1 MTKLAGID
9 IGSNSIKLLV
19 LDRHENGSYTI
30 LHDESRVTRLG
41 KGIEVGFKLDPKSI
55 EDSLACL
62 ADYMETAHRLG
73 ASSIRVAG
81 TAALRNA
88 TDADYFIHHVEK
100 HLGIHIDILSG
111 SEEAE
116 IARKVALRELPMGSA
131 DVILFDLGG
140 GSTELTWC
148 FGNQLKAEVSLEL
161 GARQLTEEAK
171 VVHPVTESHR
181 RMLIEHIRS
190 KLTNVPGP
198 GKEVQ
203 VRLAGLG
210 GTATQIVWILD
221 GLKGHGRHDPHGRV
235 IKRAELGLLLEKI
248 CNLTPEEMIA
258 LNNMDPARADVIFAG
273 TMAIDELMAHFRCE
287 EFILLDR
294 GLRFGL
300 VLT

>member
-19 LDRHENGSYTI
+19 LDRHADGGYTI

-62 ADYMETAHRLG
+62 ADYMEIAHRLG
-73 ASSIRVAG
+73 ASSIRAAG

-88 TDADYFIHHVEK
+88 TDADYFTHHVDK

-111 SEEAE
+111 SDEAE
-116 IARKVALRELPMGSA
+116 IARKVALMELPTGSA

-140 GSTELTWC
+140 GSTEITWC
-148 FGNQLKAEVSLEL
+148 FGSDLRAETSLEL

-181 RMLIEHIRS
+181 RMLIEYIRS
-190 KLTNVPGP
+190 ELKDVPGP

-221 GLKGHGRHDPHGRV
+221 GFAGLERKDPHGRV
-235 IKRAELGLLLEKI
+235 VNRAELGLLLEKI
-248 CNLTPEEMIA
+248 CNLTPEEMVS
-258 LNNMDPARADVIFAG
+258 LKNMDPARADVIFAG
-273 TMAIDELMAHFRCE
+273 TMAIDELMACYHCD